1 MPTKKNLNA
10 IEPNHDVEA
19 VPTEAI
25 EDTPVT
31 TYMPATTDT
40 PVKKPKKNPSDTKA
54 LKKEITELNTKLTEA
69 TTKIDQLE
77 IMLDQKQAELEK
89 AKKIIERLT
98 QEYTR
103 RTRFILNTIS
113 QAHQAINMVLEEK

>member
-1 MPTKKNLNA
+1 MPTKKNINA
-10 IEPNHDVEA
+10 IEPKHDVEA

-25 EDTPVT
+25 EDIPTTP
-31 TYMPATTDT
+31 YMPATTDA

-54 LKKEITELNTKLTEA
+54 LKKEINDLTTKLNEMS
-69 TTKIDQLE
+69 TKVDQLE
-77 IMLDQKQAELEK
+77 KMLDYKQTELTK
-89 AKKIIERLT
+89 ATKVIERLT

-113 QAHQAINMVLEEK
+113 QAHQAINMVLEDK

>member
-1 MPTKKNLNA
+1 MPTKKNVNA
-10 IEPNHDVEA
+10 IEPKHDVEA

-25 EDTPVT
+25 EDIPVT
-31 TYMPATTDT
+31 PYMPATTDT

-54 LKKEITELNTKLTEA
+54 LKKEINDLTTKLNEMS
-69 TTKIDQLE
+69 TKVDQLE
-77 IMLDQKQAELEK
+77 KMLDYKQAELTKATKVIEK
-89 AKKIIERLT
+89 LT